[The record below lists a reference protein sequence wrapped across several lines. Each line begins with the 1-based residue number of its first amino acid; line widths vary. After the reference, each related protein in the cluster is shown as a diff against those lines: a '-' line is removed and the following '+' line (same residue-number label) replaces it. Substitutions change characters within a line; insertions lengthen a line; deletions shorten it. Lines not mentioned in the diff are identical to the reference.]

1 MYGAV
6 GVIPQQ
12 PPYRNKPTGIPH
24 NKRKQDM
31 KNYSYRSRPIAR
43 SSAYRRKQMFKARLK
58 LTIMAALFVTV
69 SVTGINGVKRLVRN
83 MEAEAVA
90 ANDIIAAEDYQA
102 AEPAETAFET
112 VAPETAAA
120 IPEDEKTY
128 PIDME
133 ISSKYAVVYDVT
145 TNTILYAK
153 NAEEKCYPASTTKL
167 LTAALALDYADEDF
181 VFTAGNEL
189 DFVNPG
195 SSLAYLNKGS
205 QLSTEMMIDA
215 LMLPSGN
222 DAAYV
227 TAANIGRVIA
237 DNPNMSDEGA
247 VKEFVTMM
255 NRKAKRIGAQNTHF
269 ANPDGFHDDNHYTTA
284 MDMLKIA
291 LYAKDCDMIAK
302 SVQKVDLTQTFLSGE
317 VIYWKNSNVMINP
330 YSQFYYCYSKGMKTG
345 MTDEAGYCVVELAE
359 RYDHQVIAVVMGG
372 ENAASRW
379 NDTIALLDKAFVIA
393 KDYEAQ

>member
-1 MYGAV
+1 MF
-6 GVIPQQ
+6 PKTDTE
-12 PPYRNKPTGIPH
+12 RNKIKIQTIGIFPV
-24 NKRKQDM
+24 NKRKSDM
-31 KNYSYRSRPIAR
+31 KNNNHSYKSRPIAR
-43 SSAYRRKQMFKARLK
+43 SAVYRRKQMLRARLK
-58 LTIMAALFVTV
+58 LAVMAAVFVTV
-69 SVTGINGVKRLVRN
+69 SVAGINGAKRLVRN
-83 MEAEAVA
+83 MEAEAA
-90 ANDIIAAEDYQA
+90 SNDIIAAEDIYQDP
-102 AEPAETAFET
+102 EPESVFETVPAETT
-112 VAPETAAA
+112 AA
-120 IPEDEKTY
+120 IPEKEDTY
-128 PIDME
+128 PIDMV

-167 LTAALALDYADEDF
+167 LTAALALDYADENF
-181 VFTAGNEL
+181 VFTAGDEL

-255 NRKAKRIGAQNTHF
+255 NRKAKRIGAENTHF
-269 ANPDGFHDDNHYTTA
+269 ANPDGFHDDDHYTTA

-291 LYAKDCDMIAK
+291 LYAKDCDMIAE
-302 SVQKVDLTQTFLSGE
+302 SVQKVDLEQTFLSGE

-359 RYDHQVIAVVMGG
+359 RYDHQIIAVVMGG
-372 ENAASRW
+372 ENAAARW

-393 KDYEAQ
+393 KDYEVQ

>member
-1 MYGAV
+1 M
-6 GVIPQQ
+6 
-12 PPYRNKPTGIPH
+12 R
-24 NKRKQDM
+24 
-31 KNYSYRSRPIAR
+31 NYSYKARPIAR
-43 SSAYRRKQMFKARLK
+43 SAAFRKKQMIKARIK
-58 LTIMAALFVTV
+58 LTIMAAMFVTV
-69 SVTGINGVKRLVRN
+69 SVVGINGAKRLVKN
-83 MEAEAVA
+83 MEAEAVSS
-90 ANDIIAAEDYQA
+90 DIIAAEDYQA
-102 AEPAETAFET
+102 AEPAETVFET
-112 VAPETAAA
+112 VVPETAA
-120 IPEDEKTY
+120 PVTEEKTY
-128 PIDME
+128 PIDMQ

-145 TNTILYAK
+145 TNTVLYAK

-167 LTAALALDYADEDF
+167 LTAALLLDYADEDF
-181 VFTAGNEL
+181 VFTAGDEL

-205 QLSTEMMIDA
+205 QLSTEMMVDA

-255 NRKAKRIGAQNTHF
+255 NRKAKRIGAENTHF

-291 LYAKDCDMIAK
+291 LYAKDCDMIAE

-359 RYDHQVIAVVMGG
+359 RYDHQIIAVVLGG
-372 ENAASRW
+372 ENSASRW
-379 NDTIALLDKAFVIA
+379 NDTMALLDKAFVIA
-393 KDYEAQ
+393 KEHEVQ

>member
-1 MYGAV
+1 MPKEQRTERKSIGKFPV
-6 GVIPQQ
+6 
-12 PPYRNKPTGIPH
+12 
-24 NKRKQDM
+24 NKRKNDM
-31 KNYSYRSRPIAR
+31 KSYNYSYRSRPIAR
-43 SSAYRRKQMFKARLK
+43 STANRRKQIFKARLK
-58 LTIMAALFVTV
+58 LTVMAAVFVTV
-69 SVTGINGVKRLVRN
+69 SVVGINGAKRLVRN

-90 ANDIIAAEDYQA
+90 SNDIIAAEDYQA
-102 AEPAETAFET
+102 AEPSETAFET
-112 VAPETAAA
+112 VAPETTAPAAEEA
-120 IPEDEKTY
+120 VEY
-128 PIDME
+128 PIDMQ

-145 TNTILYAK
+145 TNTVLYAK

-167 LTAALALDYADEDF
+167 LTAALALDYADDDF
-181 VFTAGNEL
+181 VFTAGDEL

-291 LYAKDCDMIAK
+291 LYAKDCDMIAE
-302 SVQKVDLTQTFLSGE
+302 SVQKVELTQTFLSGE

-359 RYDHQVIAVVMGG
+359 RYDHQIIAVVLGG

-393 KDYEAQ
+393 RDYEAQ

>member
-1 MYGAV
+1 MPKEQRTERKSIGKFPV
-6 GVIPQQ
+6 
-12 PPYRNKPTGIPH
+12 
-24 NKRKQDM
+24 NKRKNDM
-31 KNYSYRSRPIAR
+31 KSYNYSYRSRPIAR
-43 SSAYRRKQMFKARLK
+43 SASNRRKQIFKARLK
-58 LTIMAALFVTV
+58 LTVMAAVFVTV
-69 SVTGINGVKRLVRN
+69 SVVGINGAKRLVRN
-83 MEAEAVA
+83 LEAEAVA
-90 ANDIIAAEDYQA
+90 ANDIIASEDYQA
-102 AEPAETAFET
+102 AEPSETAFET
-112 VAPETAAA
+112 VAPETTAPAAEEA
-120 IPEDEKTY
+120 VEY
-128 PIDME
+128 PIDMQ

-145 TNTILYAK
+145 TNTVLYAK

-167 LTAALALDYADEDF
+167 LTAALALAYADDAF
-181 VFTAGNEL
+181 VFTAGDEL

-291 LYAKDCDMIAK
+291 LYAKDCDMIAE
-302 SVQKVDLTQTFLSGE
+302 SVQKVELTQTFLSGE

-359 RYDHQVIAVVMGG
+359 RYDHQIIAVVLGG

-393 KDYEAQ
+393 RDYEAQ

>member
-1 MYGAV
+1 MCSPVEKITKGHLIKRKAI
-6 GVIPQQ
+6 GKFPD
-12 PPYRNKPTGIPH
+12 
-24 NKRKQDM
+24 NKRKIDM
-31 KNYSYRSRPIAR
+31 KNYNYKARPIAR
-43 SSAYRRKQMFKARLK
+43 SAAYRKKQMLKARLK
-58 LTIMAALFVTV
+58 LTVMAAVFVTV
-69 SVTGINGVKRLVRN
+69 SVVGINGAKRLVRN
-83 MEAEAVA
+83 MEAEAA
-90 ANDIIAAEDYQA
+90 SNDIIAAEDYQA

-112 VAPETAAA
+112 
-120 IPEDEKTY
+120 IPEETSAPAGEKDVEY
-128 PIDME
+128 PIDMQ

-145 TNTILYAK
+145 TNTVLYAK

-181 VFTAGNEL
+181 VFTAGDEL

-247 VKEFVTMM
+247 VKEFVNMM

-291 LYAKDCDMIAK
+291 LYAKDCDMIAE
-302 SVQKVDLTQTFLSGE
+302 SVQKVELTQTFLSGE

-359 RYDHQVIAVVMGG
+359 RYDHQIIAVVMGG
-372 ENAASRW
+372 ENAAARW

-393 KDYEAQ
+393 KNYEAQ